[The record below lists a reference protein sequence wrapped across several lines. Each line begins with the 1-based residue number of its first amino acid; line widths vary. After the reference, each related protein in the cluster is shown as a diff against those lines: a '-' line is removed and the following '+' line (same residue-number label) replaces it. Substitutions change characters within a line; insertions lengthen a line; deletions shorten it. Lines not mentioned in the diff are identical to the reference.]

1 MRRACGA
8 RCRSS
13 RASIIPTSCAP
24 KILLLL
30 LINTCIVF
38 SCEKVKFYEWFESR
52 STYYL
57 AFELA
62 VGGELFERISQR
74 GRFTERDAVAVLK
87 SVLSGV
93 EYLHDHNIAH
103 RDLKYVA
110 PNPVNS
116 PFCDVIYRWQARKHP
131 IPYQGPLVRY
141 RHRRLWHV
149 RFSF

>member
-52 STYYL
+52 STYHL
-57 AFELA
+57 SFELA

-74 GRFTERDAVAVLK
+74 GRFTERDAVAVLR
-87 SVLSGV
+87 SFHIVDTLLPRENTLSSMFKV
-93 EYLHDHNIAH
+93 FLPLPH
-103 RDLKYVA
+103 
-110 PNPVNS
+110 
-116 PFCDVIYRWQARKHP
+116 PFEPTSYPGKT
-131 IPYQGPLVRY
+131 L
-141 RHRRLWHV
+141 
-149 RFSF
+149 RFSRGIFIALCHDKYILIVVAY